1 MECTKKLRNM
11 SSKPIDFVSEFDPQ
25 QAADA
30 LNEHGFLFAQII
42 RETIRSGFDANKQA
56 GWKLLGTEY
65 PVTATDGSQTKI
77 DLVLGHIH
85 ARNVHVCLEC
95 KRPNPKFKV
104 WLFFDKQNPE
114 FFIEEGK
121 MASGQLYGHPIEYQQ
136 SISNRFPAKHFSV
149 FNSYLEAATKISFDK
164 KASNGETI
172 EKALRQIIAG
182 HTGLMEK
189 IKGFEREVMSF
200 YRSIPVMVTTAQLF
214 EADFNANDIS
224 LETGMIEAS
233 CIKLLPLKFCAVD
246 YHSDDSLSIPRRDT
260 GFRKGDV
267 ATDIRFFQNRT
278 VFIVHASSIN
288 DFLFWAGEHL
298 TEHPS

>member
-1 MECTKKLRNM
+1 M
-11 SSKPIDFVSEFDPQ
+11 SSKQNDFASQFDSEK
-25 QAADA
+25 AADA
-30 LNEHGFLFAQII
+30 LNEHGFLFTQIV
-42 RETIRSGFDANKQA
+42 REKIRSGFDFRKQE
-56 GWKLLGTEY
+56 GWRLLGAEY

-77 DLVLGHIH
+77 DMVLGHIN
-85 ARNVHVCLEC
+85 AKDVYVCLEC

-104 WLFFDKQNPE
+104 WLLFDKQSPE
-114 FFIEEGK
+114 FFIEEGR
-121 MASGQLYGHPIEYQQ
+121 MESGKSYSGGEPIDYRQ
-136 SISNRFPAKHFSV
+136 SISTRFPAKHFSV

-189 IKGFEREVMSF
+189 IRGFEREPMSF

-214 EADFNANDIS
+214 EAEFKANDIS
-224 LETGMIEAS
+224 LETGMIDAS
-233 CIKLLPLKFCAVD
+233 SVKLLPLKFCAVS
-246 YHSDDSLSIPRRDT
+246 YHSDDSLSIPRRNT
-260 GFRKGDV
+260 NFRKGDV
-267 ATDIRFFQNRT
+267 ATDISYFQKRT
-278 VFIVHASSIN
+278 VFIVNASAIN